1 MNKIGISFIISFLLF
16 INCSSKSLEEDSKIT
31 TSSNKQNLIIN
42 EKKSLDS
49 KNNKPKDPNLSNFKS
64 KKIAK

>member
-42 EKKSLDS
+42 EKNLWILKTISL
-49 KNNKPKDPNLSNFKS
+49 
-64 KKIAK
+64 KIPI